1 MENAH
6 LPPPPPALTQLWEGV
21 PLPLALFHGEGW
33 LWALNAKALALLG
46 AEALGRPAA
55 MAMRQPA
62 LLAALDRLLAGA
74 EEAELVQAQL
84 TLLPPRHFR
93 VTLSPLALPEGRAVL
108 CAFEDL
114 TAQEQIDQLR
124 RDFVANVSHE
134 LRTPLTAL
142 TGFIETLQGP
152 AREDPE
158 AQARFLTIMAAEAGR
173 MSRLVR
179 DLLSLSRVEAQEH
192 ERPTQPQDVAAL
204 LRSALTTLR
213 PQIEAAGLAVTFE
226 APPDLPRVPGDA
238 DQLLQVWQNL
248 LENAVKYGAQG
259 GSLALRLMLVPHEP
273 VLRGP
278 ALSVAIADKGEGI
291 APEHLP
297 RLTERFYR
305 VDAHR
310 SRAAGGTGLGL
321 AIVKH
326 IISRHGGRLRV
337 ESLQG
342 QGSTFTVLL
351 PVEAGPGPAGGQ
363 G

>member
-1 MENAH
+1 MESPERRA
-6 LPPPPPALTQLWEGV
+6 PPALTAFWEAV
-21 PLPLALFHGEGW
+21 PLPLALFEGEGR
-33 LWALNAKALALLG
+33 LWALNGKGLALLG

-55 MAMRQPA
+55 MAMRQPE
-62 LLAALDRLLAGA
+62 LLQALDRLLAGGPA
-74 EEAELVQAQL
+74 EEVSVQFSLQ
-84 TLLPPRHFR
+84 PVRHFR

-114 TAQEQIDQLR
+114 TAQEQVDQLR

-152 AREDPE
+152 ARED
-158 AQARFLTIMAAEAGR
+158 AAARAHFLGIMAAEAGR
-173 MSRLVR
+173 MSRLIR

-192 ERPTQPQDVAAL
+192 ERPTVLQDVAAL

-213 PQIEAAGLAVTFE
+213 PQIEAAGLVVTFE
-226 APPDLPRVPGDA
+226 APADLPLVPGDA

-259 GSLALRLMLVPHEP
+259 HSLTLRLAFLPHEP
-273 VLRGP
+273 FVRGP
-278 ALSVAIADKGEGI
+278 ALAVEIADQGEGI

-326 IISRHGGRLRV
+326 IVSRHGGRLKV
-337 ESLQG
+337 ESVLG
-342 QGSTFTVLL
+342 QGTRFTVLL
-351 PVEAGPGPAGGQ
+351 PAPAPPPG
-363 G
+363 